1 MKNTL
6 ILLFVVSLTT
16 FSISCSTSKQSA
28 TQAPTKKE
36 ITQQG
41 RYKASDLFVKAIGAR
56 ELGSLPS
63 ALDLLNQAESFDPG
77 DAAIHYEKARTLR
90 AMSRSDEALKE
101 ASIAI
106 EIDPKNRWYKIL
118 YADLSK
124 ENEKYNDYVKTY
136 QELVEEYPNDLD
148 LVNEMA
154 FAYYFTGDYSN
165 AIKSYDKIEGFV
177 GTNESLT
184 MQKVQLYDRINQPE
198 GAVAEFE
205 NLISSDPTEPRY
217 YALLAEYCSKRK
229 MDDKAIWAYNK
240 IVEINP
246 NDPYVHISLA
256 DFYKKKGDSQKSYEE
271 LKLGLSNPDL
281 DLNTSI
287 NLLINYYTGEL
298 TDEQQKQA
306 LELSEILKKTHPD
319 DVMAD
324 SFYASMLFE
333 NKEYQKA
340 SDIFRMIVK
349 ENTGNY
355 AIWEKLLFCDLFLEQ
370 NELLAA
376 DAEVVVDY
384 FPTYPL
390 PYYFAGISNYQL
402 KDYVKAQAY
411 LKSGIDFVVNNNNLL
426 EQFYS
431 SLGDTYHAMDNF
443 AASYEAYDKALAI
456 NAENVYVLNNY
467 AYYLSLSSEKLDK
480 AEKMA
485 RKAVDLD
492 PYNSNFLDTYAWVL
506 YQQKKYKEALEW
518 IKKAYGNGGA
528 ESGVVLEHY
537 GDILFQLGEKEE
549 ALNYWKLAKKQ
560 KDYSGLLD
568 KKIKDK
574 QLYE

>member
-1 MKNTL
+1 
-6 ILLFVVSLTT
+6 
-16 FSISCSTSKQSA
+16 
-28 TQAPTKKE
+28 
-36 ITQQG
+36 
-41 RYKASDLFVKAIGAR
+41 
-56 ELGSLPS
+56 
-63 ALDLLNQAESFDPG
+63 
-77 DAAIHYEKARTLR
+77 
-90 AMSRSDEALKE
+90 
-101 ASIAI
+101 
-106 EIDPKNRWYKIL
+106 
-118 YADLSK
+118 
-124 ENEKYNDYVKTY
+124 
-136 QELVEEYPNDLD
+136 
-148 LVNEMA
+148 
-154 FAYYFTGDYSN
+154 
-165 AIKSYDKIEGFV
+165 
-177 GTNESLT
+177 
-184 MQKVQLYDRINQPE
+184 
-198 GAVAEFE
+198 
-205 NLISSDPTEPRY
+205 
-217 YALLAEYCSKRK
+217 
-229 MDDKAIWAYNK
+229 
-240 IVEINP
+240 
-246 NDPYVHISLA
+246 
-256 DFYKKKGDSQKSYEE
+256 
-271 LKLGLSNPDL
+271 
-281 DLNTSI
+281 
-287 NLLINYYTGEL
+287 
-298 TDEQQKQA
+298 
-306 LELSEILKKTHPD
+306 
-319 DVMAD
+319 
-324 SFYASMLFE
+324 
-333 NKEYQKA
+333 
-340 SDIFRMIVK
+340 MIVK

>member
-6 ILLFVVSLTT
+6 ILLFAVSLTV
-16 FSISCSTSKQSA
+16 FSISCSSSKQAS
-28 TQAPTKKE
+28 TQVPSKKE
-36 ITQQG
+36 ITEQG

-63 ALDLLNQAESFDPG
+63 ALDMLNQAESLDPG

-90 AMSRSDEALKE
+90 AMSRADEALEE

-106 EIDPKNRWYKIL
+106 KIDPNNRWYKIL
-118 YADLSK
+118 FADLSK

-154 FAYYFTGDYSN
+154 FAFYFTGDYAN

-177 GTNESLT
+177 GINESLT

-240 IVEINP
+240 IVELNP

-271 LKLGLSNPDL
+271 LKLGLANPDL

-340 SDIFRMIVK
+340 SDIFRVIVK

-355 AIWEKLLFCDLFLEQ
+355 VIWEKLLFCDLFLEQ
-370 NELLAA
+370 NELLAT

-431 SLGDTYHAMDNF
+431 SLGDTYHALDNF

-456 NAENVYVLNNY
+456 NPANVYVLNNY

-506 YQQKKYKEALEW
+506 YQQKKYKDALEW

-537 GDILFQLGEKEE
+537 GDILFQLGENEE
-549 ALNYWKLAKKQ
+549 ALNYWRLAKKQ
-560 KDYSGLLD
+560 KDYSELLD

>member
-1 MKNTL
+1 MKNITIFLFTVL
-6 ILLFVVSLTT
+6 ITVIS
-16 FSISCSTSKQSA
+16 SSCSSSKKTTSQA
-28 TQAPTKKE
+28 TAKKE
-36 ITQQG
+36 ITEQD
-41 RYKASDLFVKAIGAR
+41 RYKASDLFVKAIGSR
-56 ELGSLPS
+56 ELGSLTS
-63 ALDLLNQAESFDPG
+63 ALDLLNQAGSYDPD

-90 AMSRSDEALKE
+90 ALKRNDEALVE
-101 ASIAI
+101 ANIAVKD
-106 EIDPKNRWYKIL
+106 EPGNRWYKVL
-118 YADLSK
+118 FADLSK
-124 ENEKYNDYVKTY
+124 ENEKYDDYVKTY
-136 QELVEEYPNDLD
+136 EELVKEYPNDLD
-148 LVNEMA
+148 LWNEMA

-165 AIKSYDKIEGFV
+165 AIKSYDKIEEFIGIS
-177 GTNESLT
+177 ESLT
-184 MQKVQLYDRINQPE
+184 MQKVQLYDRIKQPE
-198 GAVAEFE
+198 GAITEFE
-205 NLISSDPTEPRY
+205 NLIDSDPAEPRY
-217 YALLAEYCSKRK
+217 YALLAEYCTKNN
-229 MDDKAIWAYNK
+229 MNDKAIWAYNK

-256 DFYKKKGDSQKSYEE
+256 DFYKKNGDNQKSFEE
-271 LKLGLSNPDL
+271 LKIGLANPDL

-298 TDEQQKQA
+298 SDEQQKQA

-333 NKEYQKA
+333 NKKYEKA
-340 SDIFRMIVK
+340 SELFRNIVK

-355 AIWEKLLFCDLFLEQ
+355 GIWEKLLFCDLFLEQ
-370 NELLAA
+370 NEQLAT
-376 DAEVVVDY
+376 DAELVVDY

-390 PYYFAGISNYQL
+390 PYYFAGISNFQL

-411 LKSGIDFVVNNNNLL
+411 LVSGIDFVVNNNDLL

-431 SLGDTYHAMDNF
+431 SLGDTYYAMDNF
-443 AASYEAYDKALAI
+443 KASYDSYDKALAI
-456 NAENVYVLNNY
+456 NPDNVYVLNNY
-467 AYYLSLSSEKLDK
+467 AYYLTLNSEKLDK
-480 AEKMA
+480 AENMS
-485 RKAVDLD
+485 RKAVDLE

-506 YQQKKYKEALEW
+506 YQQKKYKDALEW
-518 IKKAYGNGGA
+518 IKKAYSNGGT

-549 ALNYWKLAKKQ
+549 ALNYWKLAREQ
-560 KDYSGLLD
+560 KDYSEFLD

>member
-1 MKNTL
+1 MKNIL
-6 ILLFVVSLTT
+6 IFLFAIIITV
-16 FSISCSTSKQSA
+16 FSFSCSSSKRTTSQVSS
-28 TQAPTKKE
+28 KKE
-36 ITQQG
+36 ITEQD

-56 ELGSLPS
+56 ELGSLPT
-63 ALDLLNQAESFDPG
+63 ALDLLNQAESIDPG
-77 DAAIHYEKARTLR
+77 DAATHYEKARTLR
-90 AMSRSDEALKE
+90 DLKRNDEALDE
-101 ASIAI
+101 AKLAVQ
-106 EIDPKNRWYKIL
+106 IDPKNRWYKVL
-118 YADLSK
+118 FADLSK
-124 ENEKYNDYVKTY
+124 DNENYDDYVNTY
-136 QELVEEYPNDLD
+136 KELVDEYPNDLD
-148 LVNEMA
+148 LWNEMA

-165 AIKSYDKIEGFV
+165 AIKSYDKIEEFIGI
-177 GTNESLT
+177 NESLT
-184 MQKVQLYDRINQPE
+184 MQKVQLYDRLNQPDKS
-198 GAVAEFE
+198 VAEFE
-205 NLISSDPTEPRY
+205 TLIGTDPTEPRY

-229 MDDKAIWAYNK
+229 LDDKAIWAYNK
-240 IVEINP
+240 IVELNP

-256 DFYKKKGDSQKSYEE
+256 DFYKKKGDDQKSFEE
-271 LKLGLSNPDL
+271 LKIGLANPDL

-298 TDEQQKQA
+298 SEEQQKQA

-319 DVMAD
+319 DAMAD

-333 NKEYQKA
+333 NKEYEKA
-340 SDIFRMIVK
+340 SEIFRNIVK

-355 AIWEKLLFCDLFLEQ
+355 MIWEKLLFCDLFLEQ
-370 NELLAA
+370 NEKLAA

-390 PYYFAGISNYQL
+390 PYYFAGISNFQL
-402 KDYVKAQAY
+402 KDFVKAQAY

-431 SLGDTYHAMDNF
+431 SLGDTYHAMDNL
-443 AASYEAYDKALAI
+443 AAAYDSYDKALSI
-456 NAENVYVLNNY
+456 NPENVYVLNNY

-480 AEKMA
+480 AAEMSK
-485 RKAVDLD
+485 KSVELE

-549 ALNYWKLAKKQ
+549 ALKYWKLAKKQ
-560 KDYSGLLD
+560 KDYSEFLD
-568 KKIKDK
+568 KKIKDQK
-574 QLYE
+574 LYE